1 MAVLKN
7 VAVLFCNL
15 VKLDE
20 MSGKYQV
27 VVNLTE
33 DQASDWEELGYTVK
47 TSEYEGATQYKA
59 TFKTNKFPPIV
70 AQDGRTIV
78 DLQGSELR
86 RGSIISIQYEPRR
99 WTAKGSQ
106 DTGMATDIARIRLDQ
121 PLMDNEFEDLGSHE
135 LNSDI

>member
-106 DTGMATDIARIRLDQ
+106 DTGMATDIERIR
-121 PLMDNEFEDLGSHE
+121 
-135 LNSDI
+135 